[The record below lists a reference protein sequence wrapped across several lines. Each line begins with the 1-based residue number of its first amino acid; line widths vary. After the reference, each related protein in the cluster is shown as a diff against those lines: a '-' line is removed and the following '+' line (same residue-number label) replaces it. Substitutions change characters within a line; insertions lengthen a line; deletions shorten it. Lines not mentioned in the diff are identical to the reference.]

1 MKSMTTRRSALATAV
16 LVGALGIAPAL
27 TSTATAAK
35 AGNVDRIAGID
46 RYETS
51 ANISKANYSPGVD
64 VAYVASGLVFTDA
77 LSGAPVAG
85 MKKGPVLLTK
95 PDKLPASIEAE
106 LTRLQPKQIVVFGG
120 TNSVMGAVMNS
131 LRALTTGEVTRIA
144 GQTRYSTSAKISEMS
159 YGVGPA
165 TTYVASGEVFPDA
178 LSGASV
184 AGKTSGPLLLIESDN
199 VPGIV
204 KKELERLASGRIV
217 VLGGESTI
225 DADTY
230 AADAHAALHR
240 QPVAGHRD
248 VAPDQRRALQR
259 LQLHQLAVQARHRGV
274 ELVDAADGVDLR
286 HLAGDLR
293 VVQRVHRVLVL
304 HLRDQQLEEA
314 ILRTGLVLG
323 RRAAAGSGVHAL
335 GQRGDRGH
343 GFSCPAAAFSAA
355 ASWRCSSPPGCSAP
369 SATPRSC

>member
-165 TTYVASGEVFPDA
+165 TTYVASGDVFPDA

-184 AGKTSGPLLLIESDN
+184 AGKTSGPLLTIESDN

-230 AADAHAALHR
+230 AFLTRYTSGAVERWAGADRYSTSATISSNSYAPGVGQVFVASGRVFADALSAA
-240 QPVAGHRD
+240 PVAGKLGFPVLLVD
-248 VAPDQRRALQR
+248 TDSIPASIDAELKR
-259 LQLHQLAVQARHRGV
+259 LKPSRIVIVGGNTSVSASVEAQLAAY
-274 ELVDAADGVDLR
+274 
-286 HLAGDLR
+286 
-293 VVQRVHRVLVL
+293 
-304 HLRDQQLEEA
+304 
-314 ILRTGLVLG
+314 T
-323 RRAAAGSGVHAL
+323 S
-335 GQRGDRGH
+335 
-343 GFSCPAAAFSAA
+343 
-355 ASWRCSSPPGCSAP
+355 
-369 SATPRSC
+369 